1 MLQSLIDIYI
11 WQAFDPPIDMSQD
24 MDICEDSHVEHT
36 PNDHLLSKDM
46 NVSSCN
52 CTSTS
57 RRTCSSEADEACC
70 EEKSDAICKTTKEM
84 ATNKVSL
91 TLRITILDLYTHTHT
106 CRYTDGNGC
115 SCIFWILFVFFIM
128 KFDLCR

>member
-24 MDICEDSHVEHT
+24 MDICEDSHLEHT

-52 CTSTS
+52 CTSTG

-106 CRYTDGNGC
+106 LVD
-115 SCIFWILFVFFIM
+115 ILMVMVAAAFSGFCLSFS
-128 KFDLCR
+128 L